1 MQCPHRI
8 NREQCVDAICSFEHA
23 KWTRQTLVTTQPDSA
38 AVAWWTHE
46 EQRRENIANVY
57 RGILGTCPH
66 GIRAT
71 CSNGHCVDQLRQDEH
86 AYYASTTRGYH
97 IPFRTERL
105 CSHCE
110 ESINLVPVERNDR

>member
-1 MQCPHRI
+1 MLFEYLGGLRSLAA
-8 NREQCVDAICSFEHA
+8 RVGGMFEQHVF
-23 KWTRQTLVTTQPDSA
+23 
-38 AVAWWTHE
+38 
-46 EQRRENIANVY
+46 
-57 RGILGTCPH
+57 